1 MKNKYVIYE
10 KLFCELFS
18 ITTEE
23 ILLLTF
29 KITITLL
36 IIDST
41 STSLRYIVFKKRK

>member
-1 MKNKYVIYE
+1 MKDKYIIYE

-36 IIDST
+36 IIDLPS
-41 STSLRYIVFKKRK
+41 S